1 MSSESHGYGIY
12 WVVWG
17 VLLVLTFVM
26 IFVGEA
32 NLNAVTKAALLLV
45 GAAAKASLIIFYF
58 MHMRWEKPTLAMT
71 VLVGMFLTGALM
83 FALPAYDGSN
93 VFQHLL
99 YPPGH

>member
-26 IFVGEA
+26 IFIGEA
-32 NLNAVTKAALLLV
+32 NLGYGMKAFLLLL
-45 GAAAKASLIIFYF
+45 GSAAKASLIIFYF

-71 VLVGMFLTGALM
+71 ILIGMFLTGALM
-83 FALPAYDGSN
+83 FALPAYDGAN
-93 VFQHLL
+93 VYESLTF
-99 YPPGH
+99 PIE

>member
-1 MSSESHGYGIY
+1 MSNESHGYGLY
-12 WVVWG
+12 WMVWG

-26 IFVGEA
+26 IFIGEA
-32 NLNAVTKAALLLV
+32 NLGYVAKAILLLL

-93 VFQHLL
+93 VFQHLTFPL
-99 YPPGH
+99 E